1 MAQEILDPEC
11 TTCVREEHERLACLT
26 RRYPAFGSRKS
37 FPKLRATGP
46 ITPMFEIDRE
56 MGKVRA
62 SFDWVTI
69 VPRILL
75 A

>member
-1 MAQEILDPEC
+1 MVQ
-11 TTCVREEHERLACLT
+11 EEHERLACLT
-26 RRYPAFGSRKS
+26 RCPAFGSRKS

-62 SFDWVTI
+62 SFD
-69 VPRILL
+69 
-75 A
+75 